1 MTTDESFLK
10 RPITLAKW
18 SLSEQPENDCLLLFT
33 DETVNFEWFY
43 DLGKITEESKLNG
56 RLMAKSPEML
66 NLLVGVRCA
75 FEDMIA
81 GRSLK
86 EPIEDI
92 LDNIYKLEEYIDARA
107 LRALNRFKK

>member
-1 MTTDESFLK
+1 MKTKESLK
-10 RPITLAKW
+10 GHITNAEW

-33 DETVNFEWFY
+33 DETVNYEWFY

-66 NLLVGVRCA
+66 RLLERARCA
-75 FEDMIA
+75 FEDIIA
-81 GRSLK
+81 GRMLQ

-92 LDNIYKLEEYIDARA
+92 LDNIYKLEEYINTSA
-107 LRALNRFKK
+107 LPVRRLKK

>member
-1 MTTDESFLK
+1 MTTEESLK
-10 RPITLAKW
+10 RPITSAKW

-33 DETVNFEWFY
+33 DETVNYEWFY
-43 DLGKITEESKLNG
+43 DLGNITEESKLNG

-66 NLLVGVRCA
+66 SLLGSVQCA
-75 FEDMIA
+75 FEDMLA

-92 LDNIYKLEEYIDARA
+92 LTRIYELEKYIHKSA
-107 LRALNRFKK
+107 LPVRRLEK

>member
-1 MTTDESFLK
+1 MTTEESLK
-10 RPITLAKW
+10 RPITCAKW

-33 DETVNFEWFY
+33 DETVNYEWFY

-66 NLLVGVRCA
+66 SLIVSAQMA
-75 FEDMIA
+75 FEDIIA
-81 GRSLK
+81 GRSLQ

-92 LDNIYKLEEYIDARA
+92 LDKIYKLEEYIKPYA
-107 LRALNRFKK
+107 LPVRRLKK

>member
-1 MTTDESFLK
+1 MTQHDLIEILNHWEQLAFQKTNEVK
-10 RPITLAKW
+10 R
-18 SLSEQPENDCLLLFT
+18 LSERLD
-33 DETVNFEWFY
+33 TVNYEWFY
-43 DLGKITEESKLNG
+43 GLRKNYRESKLNG

-66 NLLVGVRCA
+66 NLLVSARCA

-92 LDNIYKLEEYIDARA
+92 LDNIYKLEESINASA
-107 LRALNRFKK
+107 LPVRRLKK

>member
-1 MTTDESFLK
+1 MTTEESLK
-10 RPITLAKW
+10 RPITRAKW
-18 SLSEQPENDCLLLFT
+18 SLREQPENDCLLLFT
-33 DETVNFEWFY
+33 DETVNYEWFY

-66 NLLVGVRCA
+66 SLLVSARCA

-81 GRSLK
+81 GRSLQ

-92 LDNIYKLEEYIDARA
+92 LDNIYKLEEYINTSA
-107 LRALNRFKK
+107 LPVRRLKK